1 MEGDTQC
8 MTQPQDYDEDDD
20 AGSSDET
27 TASGGSLEPPWA
39 RLIALPPHSALGV
52 RELSSKKTVFGRSP
66 NAGVH
71 IDDARISTAHCTLW
85 RDAASHKVWVQNT
98 SMNGTLVN
106 RQLLEKG
113 ATRELKSGDEI
124 QLLNP
129 RTPGAGAE
137 AAPPKP
143 PYVFLFQDLR
153 PPPREPEPL
162 QGALQDTSFVAAAHG
177 GPSSAAAAVQPHQ
190 EYVIEGEL
198 GRGTFAV
205 VKKVRHARTGARYA
219 MKVMEKK
226 KLQGH
231 LRRASG
237 QTLAG
242 DALKSKVLSEARILK
257 RMSHPG
263 IIKFYDIFET
273 DGPRG
278 ELCMVMEVG
287 RPRPAPAAHSP
298 PSPPSSPRNPP
309 PPAAGRG
316 RRALRRPRR
325 ARLLRRGRRA
335 RDHGATTP
343 RPPLPPLAGAPP
355 PARLPPPSSLLPP
368 PPSRPRPLA
377 LRRRRGSSTATS
389 SPRTS

>member
-287 RPRPAPAAHSP
+287 RPR
-298 PSPPSSPRNPP
+298 
-309 PPAAGRG
+309 
-316 RRALRRPRR
+316 RRPRPRHSAPLSRPPHPAPLPLQLAEGGELFDDLVERGCFGEADAR
-325 ARLLRRGRRA
+325 AIMEQLLRA
-335 RDHGATTP
+335 LHYVHSQASP
-343 RPPLPPLAGAPP
+343 RPPHSSLPPHPLPPEPP
-355 PARLPPPSSLLPP
+355 PTP
-368 PPSRPRPLA
+368 A